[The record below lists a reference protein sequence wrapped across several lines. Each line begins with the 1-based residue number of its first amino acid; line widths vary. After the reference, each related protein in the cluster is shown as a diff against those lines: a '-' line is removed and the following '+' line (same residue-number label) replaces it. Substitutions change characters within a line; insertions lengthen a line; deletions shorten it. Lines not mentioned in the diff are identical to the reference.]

1 MLYNVVYERRGI
13 HMKND
18 KKVMVGLMVMAI
30 IAVATLVTSVI
41 ALAV

>member
-1 MLYNVVYERRGI
+1 
-13 HMKND
+13 MKND